1 MLKNRF
7 SSTSVTN
14 WGRLNVNNAT
24 VTAIATIT
32 KTFYKASAIP
42 IMRETAITPT
52 SISSMGS
59 SATLSSSS
67 SLFSLLTLR
76 SLSSSFSSA
85 TRCFSLFFVLLLLGI
100 LSNEGQMV
108 ECASAGAVRPGT
120 GNPSARLPRT
130 SASQLNSGNGTG
142 NNVYKLAAKSS
153 TNSTTRNGNLR
164 TREQQLLNI
173 FEVIINTLEGKL
185 KRIDNLDK
193 SVEHMMR
200 RMEMLDNRVSDNLIK
215 TDAVISKLRS
225 LDTKLSND
233 IVESQQLGNRGL
245 SDASGHVNSARSS
258 PVPPSA
264 TSTTSIQLDNRLVLL
279 DQKVTDIDSKLE
291 ILKNQIDN
299 NFLQVDEINAEASE
313 KKQITMNVIEITK
326 AMNAEVMSH
335 VSNELNEL
343 RDTTGNIDKKLQF
356 HINIVSENVGR
367 MLRMVGDIHDAVVDH
382 HEQLNALN
390 VTTTVLPLIKSSKI
404 DALVKQIRPMVSV
417 SEKMDEV
424 WDVVVGTKSSVD
436 HLLPKSDAL
445 LSRTQRQER
454 AIGEIHQDLKTKTNL
469 IINNLDIVERRLKKQ
484 EDDVQLLAQRP
495 VPAEL
500 LMDPTIDRLVEYDPN
515 RYSVIDDYTE
525 TSRTSTLT
533 TAQTTP
539 STASLAAT
547 PTPSSS
553 SIFASFIP
561 STLTVNTTPTTIVL
575 ATYSSSTSLSSSSS
589 SSSSAFNG
597 TNNNITTPYI
607 HNQKHSTTAAGIDT
621 NQNTSSTATIATTNN
636 SISSPSSS
644 SSTSQTATMTS
655 SSPVNSVSQ
664 SSSST
669 SPTKPIS
676 RKGGVIFPSVKNK
689 PSVVNTTFSTDI
701 ITLKDIK
708 GFSCVDLL
716 NAGMKQSG
724 VFYLQIRGTTYW
736 FLKVFCEQEIAEGGW
751 TVIQRRDDYG
761 EPREN
766 FNRDWADYKNGFGDP
781 AKEFWLGNENIYM
794 LTNNEDYVLR
804 VELEDFEGNKRYAQY
819 SHFKIHS
826 EADYYKLEI
835 DGYEGNAGDSLNDP
849 WYGSNNSPFSTYNRD
864 NDRSSLNCA
873 SMLKG
878 GWWWKSCGRGL
889 NGLYLHDPQD
899 LTARQGI
906 VWFRWRGWDYTLKK
920 AIMMIRP
927 RGPQPMNANAS

>member
-1 MLKNRF
+1 MSAFKANVAMKAHGGLNIDNNNNNNNNNTKINNKYHHHHRQQQQPIYNKICRSSNNNINNKTQILKNRF
-7 SSTSVTN
+7 LNKFNEKIATTKTIKSLSKTTLTASSLTTTLPTSSLLLTSLSATRIMKTPTKSSNAALPATSSKSSLLSSSTS
-14 WGRLNVNNAT
+14 
-24 VTAIATIT
+24 
-32 KTFYKASAIP
+32 SS
-42 IMRETAITPT
+42 T
-52 SISSMGS
+52 STSSS
-59 SATLSSSS
+59 SSSS
-67 SLFSLLTLR
+67 SLLTI
-76 SLSSSFSSA
+76 A
-85 TRCFSLFFVLLLLGI
+85 LLLIVCI
-100 LSNEGQMV
+100 LSGHIV
-108 ECASAGAVRPGT
+108 VAGSTGAVRPGT

-130 SASQLNSGNGTG
+130 SASQLNSGNGTSG
-142 NNVYKLAAKSS
+142 TSAAYKLAAKSL
-153 TNSTTRNGNLR
+153 NSSNTRNGNLR

-193 SVEHMMR
+193 SVEHMMK
-200 RMEMLDNRVSDNLIK
+200 RMEILDNRVSDNLVK
-215 TDAVISKLRS
+215 TDSVISKLRS
-225 LDTKLSND
+225 LDTKISND
-233 IVESQQLGNRGL
+233 II
-245 SDASGHVNSARSS
+245 DTGHVIGAENRAATARSPRTS
-258 PVPPSA
+258 SA
-264 TSTTSIQLDNRLVLL
+264 SSTQQLDNRLVLL
-279 DQKVTDIDSKLE
+279 DQKVSDIDSKLE
-291 ILKNQIDN
+291 VLKNQIDN
-299 NFLQVDEINAEASE
+299 NLLQVDEFNAEASE
-313 KKQITMNVIEITK
+313 KKPISMNVIEITK

-335 VSNELNEL
+335 VSNELSEL
-343 RDTTGNIDKKLQF
+343 RDTTDNIDKKLQF

-367 MLRMVGDIHDAVVDH
+367 MLRMVGDIHEAVVDH
-382 HEQLNALN
+382 HEQYNNINA
-390 VTTTVLPLIKSSKI
+390 TTTALPLIKSSKI

-445 LSRTQRQER
+445 LTQTQRQER

-469 IINNLDIVERRLKKQ
+469 IINNLDMVEKRLKKQ

-515 RYSVIDDYTE
+515 S
-525 TSRTSTLT
+525 
-533 TAQTTP
+533 
-539 STASLAAT
+539 
-547 PTPSSS
+547 
-553 SIFASFIP
+553 
-561 STLTVNTTPTTIVL
+561 
-575 ATYSSSTSLSSSSS
+575 SSSSS
-589 SSSSAFNG
+589 SSSSA
-597 TNNNITTPYI
+597 
-607 HNQKHSTTAAGIDT
+607 S
-621 NQNTSSTATIATTNN
+621 TSS
-636 SISSPSSS
+636 
-644 SSTSQTATMTS
+644 
-655 SSPVNSVSQ
+655 
-664 SSSST
+664 
-669 SPTKPIS
+669 TKPIS
-676 RKGGVIFPSVKNK
+676 RKGGIIFPSVKNK
-689 PSVVNTTFSTDI
+689 PSVVNTTFTTDI
-701 ITLKDIK
+701 LALKDVK

-736 FLKVFCEQEIAEGGW
+736 FLKVFCEQEVSDGGW
-751 TVIQRRDDYG
+751 TVIQRRDDFG

-794 LTNNEDYVLR
+794 LTNNEDYILR

-920 AIMMIRP
+920 ATMMIRP
-927 RGPQPMNANAS
+927 RGPQPMGANSASSSSSST